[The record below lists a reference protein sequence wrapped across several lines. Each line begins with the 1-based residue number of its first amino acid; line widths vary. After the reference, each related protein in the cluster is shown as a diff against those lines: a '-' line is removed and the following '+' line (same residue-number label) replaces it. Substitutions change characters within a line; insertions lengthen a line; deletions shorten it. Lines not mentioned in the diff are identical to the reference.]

1 MTTRRRL
8 TDAGVLV
15 RHLRSLRGWK
25 QGELARAAGTSQKLI
40 SSYELGEKIPRR
52 RTLERL
58 AAAVGVPFSL
68 AERMLPLIRLALAAV
83 EGPSPERAVLTDFSG
98 AAERIARTITE
109 DVQTAL
115 ASALAD
121 AAARPAEHGRT

>member
-1 MTTRRRL
+1 MGTPFAEIACAAAMVARRLLQEYGAPSRRFIYRKGRQGGPRIRMTTRRRL

-68 AERMLPLIRLALAAV
+68 AER
-83 EGPSPERAVLTDFSG
+83 
-98 AAERIARTITE
+98 
-109 DVQTAL
+109 
-115 ASALAD
+115 
-121 AAARPAEHGRT
+121 